1 MKNSNQ
7 TEVWTETAKL
17 LAVLRETM
25 AAQLKTRWQNKFTEI
40 AHVIVNKAL
49 IK

>member
-1 MKNSNQ
+1 MTNSNQ
-7 TEVWTETAKL
+7 TEVWTKTAKL

-25 AAQLKTRWQNKFTEI
+25 AAELKRRWKDKFTEI
-40 AHVIVNKAL
+40 VHVIVNKAL

>member
-1 MKNSNQ
+1 MKNSDQ
-7 TEVWTETAKL
+7 TEVWTKTAKL

-25 AAQLKTRWQNKFTEI
+25 AAQLKTRWKNKVTEI
-40 AHVIVNKAL
+40 VHVIVNKVL